1 MLKKKK
7 GFNIVTKSLRCK
19 LQREGFDLSETKTA
33 FNEVVNF
40 FFELIDMHP
49 SGLDIPIKDNGG
61 WRYYE
66 MLVIGDNPQYE
77 LILKGFP
84 SPLRR
89 AAIRKAIGAYRSWR
103 TNYQKWLQR
112 GKRHSS
118 HRPPMKP
125 RSFNFAPSFDVGMRK
140 DDDGFSIILKL
151 LVKGQW
157 KWVKFYYQSP
167 PCTNEWVKGSPQ
179 VICQGKN
186 AYLTFALEKY
196 IPATGGTKKVMAAD
210 SVRVCSI
217 DIDLDRHIAIASV
230 LETDARG
237 NVWEVA
243 RRFIN
248 QKNHVKRRKRD
259 LGLIAMKMSKTG
271 IIHQGFSANKW
282 QKLHNREI
290 EFSRAVAR
298 ELVEFAFFNQ
308 CSVMVFEHL
317 VNLKPN
323 ASKYSRRSNQKRAYW
338 LKSRVFNQ
346 TKDIAY
352 RDYGILT
359 TRVNPRDT
367 SRLDPWGNSL
377 WRGNKFPLSLLDY
390 VEEDTGAEVP
400 SARRDVRYQA
410 GGNLVAN
417 TSGYKAHSGLNAA
430 RNIGLKAILRHRT
443 NPHYLRG
450 KPKLEIA

>member
-1 MLKKKK
+1 MLNKKK
-7 GFNIVTKSLRCK
+7 GFNIVNKSLRCK
-19 LQREGFDLSETKTA
+19 LLREGFDLAETKTA

-66 MLVIGDNPQYE
+66 KLVIGDNPQYE
-77 LILKGFP
+77 FILKGFP

-271 IIHQGFSANKW
+271 IIHEGFSANKW

-298 ELVEFAFFNQ
+298 ELVEFAKFHQ

-317 VNLKPN
+317 INLKPN

-390 VEEDTGAEVP
+390 AE
-400 SARRDVRYQA
+400 YQA
-410 GGNLVAN
+410 GANLVAN

>member
-1 MLKKKK
+1 MLKRKK

-19 LQREGFDLSETKTA
+19 LLRDGFDLSETKTA

-49 SGLDIPIKDNGG
+49 EGLDILIKDNGG

-66 MLVIGDNPQYE
+66 LLVIGDNPEYE
-77 LILKGFP
+77 FIYPGFP

-89 AAIRKAIGAYRSWR
+89 AAIRKAIGAYRSWSTLYHSWR
-103 TNYQKWLQR
+103 QR
-112 GKRHSS
+112 PKRHSH

-125 RSFNFAPSFDVGMRK
+125 RKFNFSPSFDVGMRK
-140 DDDGFSIILKL
+140 EDDGVSILLKL

-157 KWVKFYYQSP
+157 KWIKFYYQSP
-167 PCTNEWVKGSPQ
+167 PCSNKWVKGSPS
-179 VICQGKN
+179 VICKGKT

-196 IPATGGTKKVMAAD
+196 ISATGGTKKVMAAD
-210 SVRVCSI
+210 RVRVCSI

-248 QKNHVKRRKRD
+248 QKNHCSRRKRD
-259 LGLIAMKMSKTG
+259 LGLIANSMKKTG
-271 IIHQGFSANKW
+271 IIHQGFCSNKW
-282 QKLHNREI
+282 QKLHHREI
-290 EFSRAVAR
+290 EFSRAASR
-298 ELVEFAFFNQ
+298 ELVEFAFFHSS
-308 CSVMVFEHL
+308 SVMVFEHL
-317 VNLKPN
+317 VNLKPCRG
-323 ASKYSRRSNQKRAYW
+323 KYSRRSNQKRAYW

-346 TKDIAY
+346 VRDLAY

-359 TRVNPRDT
+359 TRVNPRNT
-367 SRLDPWGNSL
+367 SRLDPWGNEL
-377 WRGNKFPLSLLDY
+377 WRGNKFPISLLDY
-390 VEEDTGAEVP
+390 LDYQPGA
-400 SARRDVRYQA
+400 
-410 GGNLVAN
+410 NLVAN

-443 NPHYLRG
+443 NPFYQRG
-450 KPKLEIA
+450 KPEIEITQVCNET